1 MGSYLAVS
9 DAPKDSGP
17 KKISKKN
24 IYTAGTIL
32 ALIISIPAIVAFLV
46 IWKVGG
52 NMFTALIVSVVVYFI
67 SMGFSVKIS
76 KKMKIVSEDKE

>member
-1 MGSYLAVS
+1 MS
-9 DAPKDSGP
+9 DASKDSP

-46 IWKVGG
+46 AWKVGG
-52 NMFTALIVSVVVYFI
+52 SMFTALIVSIVVYFI

-76 KKMKIVSEDKE
+76 KKMKTVSEDR

>member
-1 MGSYLAVS
+1 MS
-9 DAPKDSGP
+9 DAPKDSSP

-32 ALIISIPAIVAFLV
+32 ALIISIPGIVAFLV
-46 IWKVGG
+46 VWKASG
-52 NMFTALIVSVVVYFI
+52 NMFTALIVSIITYFI

-76 KKMKIVSEDKE
+76 KKMKVVSEDK